1 MLEVNNTFGERRP
14 YIVFRD
20 EAKQAETLQDP
31 SVSRI
36 TADIAK
42 DFHVSPFNSR
52 KGMYSVLV
60 KDPLNE
66 SLSRFRGLDVTIRL
80 NSSKAHTKLVA
91 RLFDEGEAINI
102 LEVSSWQASVFIAR
116 WFWVGFWTYPR
127 IVKEAA
133 VLFFKRRL
141 HVWYRPE
148 PVETNLGRVAT
159 DNEIKLEAAFREY
172 LGKTVESYD
181 KAIQVRYIA
190 SGITNTEPV
199 TFSSQART
207 TRGAETVEL
216 KVLTP
221 AFYSRFI
228 HYVDDAR
235 AFLDETNDSCT
246 ISLDNVSALADVFS
260 NKTAPTAQT
269 KTISGFLYMA
279 AIRCLRQLP
288 ERIVRPLT
296 TAKKEDYG
304 APLIQPSTASS
315 MDAFFANDSTTLRKL
330 YVSAAFKEL
339 IISRFFLGVPEL
351 LAAAQVT
358 VKLVIARSAAHLI
371 ADPWKR

>member
-1 MLEVNNTFGERRP
+1 M
-14 YIVFRD
+14 D
-20 EAKQAETLQDP
+20 
-31 SVSRI
+31 
-36 TADIAK
+36 K

-60 KDPLNE
+60 KDPLNA
-66 SLSRFRGLDVTIRL
+66 SLSRFHGLDVTIRL

-102 LEVSSWQASVFIAR
+102 LEVSSLKALAFIAC

-148 PVETNLGRVAT
+148 PVKTNLGRIAT
-159 DNEIKLEAAFREY
+159 DSEIKLEAAFREY
-172 LGKTVESYD
+172 LGRAVESYG
-181 KAIQVRYIA
+181 KPMQIQYIA
-190 SGITNTEPV
+190 GGIANVEPV
-199 TFSSQART
+199 TFTSQTRK
-207 TRGAETVEL
+207 TRGADTVEL

-235 AFLDETNDSCT
+235 AFVDEANDSCT
-246 ISLDNVSALADVFS
+246 ISVDNVSALADIFS
-260 NKTAPTAQT
+260 NNTTPAVRT
-269 KTISGFLYMA
+269 KTISDFLYFR

-296 TAKKEDYG
+296 SSEKEDHS
-304 APLIQPSTASS
+304 ISRTQPSTVSS
-315 MDAFFANDSTTLRKL
+315 MDAFFATNSTQLRKL
-330 YVSAAFKEL
+330 YLSAALKEL
-339 IISRFFLGVPEL
+339 ITSRFFFGVPEL
-351 LAAAQVT
+351 LAVAQLT
-358 VKLVIARSAAHLI
+358 VKLVIARFMAHLI